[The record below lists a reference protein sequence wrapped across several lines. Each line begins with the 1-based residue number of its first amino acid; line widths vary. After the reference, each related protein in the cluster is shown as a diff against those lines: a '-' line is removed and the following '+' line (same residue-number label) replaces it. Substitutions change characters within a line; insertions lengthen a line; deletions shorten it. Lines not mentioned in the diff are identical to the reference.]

1 MPYPYP
7 LVFSTLGSPGW
18 SLERAAEQAVA
29 DGYAGL
35 EVRILDGQVISPH
48 LPAER
53 RAAIRS
59 LLKQHGLVIAGIG
72 ASTRFSSPDA
82 DDRAQ
87 HLADLRAYLA
97 LANDLEVPIV
107 RTFGG
112 GPSEGQT
119 MQDVIDLVAGSLAE
133 AAPDAERHGVTI
145 CLETHDAFCRG
156 QEVAGVLRQVD
167 SSYVKAV
174 WDVHHPFRM
183 GESVEDTWNF
193 IGARLAHVHMKDAQ
207 RREDESWEL
216 KLMGEGEVPCRE
228 IIHLLAS
235 KGYDGYL
242 CAEWE
247 KAWHPE
253 IEEPEIALPQHARVL
268 RQWMAEEV
276 FSS

>member
-35 EVRILDGQVISPH
+35 EVRILDGQVIAPD

-59 LLKQHGLVIAGIG
+59 LMKQHGLVIAGIG

-82 DDRAQ
+82 DDRAK

-97 LANDLEVPIV
+97 LASDLEVPIV

-119 MQDVIDLVAGSLAE
+119 MDDVIDLVAASLAE

-156 QEVAGVLRQVD
+156 QEVAGVLGQVD
-167 SSYVKAV
+167 SPNVKAV
-174 WDVHHPFRM
+174 WDVHHPYRM
-183 GESVEDTWNF
+183 GESTEDTWNY

-207 RREDESWEL
+207 RRADGSWEL

-228 IIHLLAS
+228 IIRLLAA
-235 KGYDGYL
+235 KGYDGYI

-247 KAWHPE
+247 KAWHPD

-268 RQWMAEEV
+268 REWMAE
-276 FSS
+276 

>member
-1 MPYPYP
+1 MPYPFP

-35 EVRILDGQVISPH
+35 EVRILDGQIIPPD
-48 LPAER
+48 LPVER

-59 LLKQHGLVIAGIG
+59 LMKQHGLVIAGIG

-82 DDRAQ
+82 DDRAK
-87 HLADLRAYLA
+87 HLADLRGYLA
-97 LANDLEVPIV
+97 LASDLEVPIV

-119 MQDVIDLVAGSLAE
+119 MDDVIDLVAASLAE

-156 QEVAGVLRQVD
+156 QEVAGVLNQVD
-167 SSYVKAV
+167 SPWVKAV

-183 GESVEDTWNF
+183 GESTEDTWNY
-193 IGARLAHVHMKDAQ
+193 IGSRLAHVHMKDAL
-207 RREDESWEL
+207 RREDGSWEL

-228 IIHLLAS
+228 ILHMLAA
-235 KGYDGYL
+235 KGYDGYI

-253 IEEPEIALPQHARVL
+253 VEEPEIAIPQHARVL
-268 RQWMAEEV
+268 REWMAG
-276 FSS
+276 

>member
-59 LLKQHGLVIAGIG
+59 LMKQHGLVIAGIG

-119 MQDVIDLVAGSLAE
+119 MADVIDLVAASLAE

-156 QEVAGVLRQVD
+156 QEVAGVLDQVD

-174 WDVHHPFRM
+174 WDVHHPYRM
-183 GESVEDTWNF
+183 GESTEDTWNY
-193 IGARLAHVHMKDAQ
+193 IGARLAHVHMKDAL
-207 RREDESWEL
+207 RREDGSWEL

-228 IIHLLAS
+228 ILHLLAA
-235 KGYDGYL
+235 KGYDGYI

-247 KAWHPE
+247 KAWHPD
-253 IEEPEIALPQHARVL
+253 IEEPDIALPQHARVL
-268 RQWMAEEV
+268 RQWMAENG
-276 FSS
+276 

>member
-59 LLKQHGLVIAGIG
+59 LLKQHGLVVAGIG

-82 DDRAQ
+82 DDRAK
-87 HLADLRAYLA
+87 HLDDLRAYLA
-97 LANDLEVPIV
+97 LASDLEVPIV

-119 MQDVIDLVAGSLAE
+119 MADVIGLVAASLAE

-156 QEVAGVLRQVD
+156 QEVAGVLGQVD
-167 SSYVKAV
+167 SPYVKAV
-174 WDVHHPFRM
+174 WDVHHPYRM
-183 GESVEDTWNF
+183 DEAVEDTWNF
-193 IGARLAHVHMKDAQ
+193 IGDRLAHVHMKDAL
-207 RREDESWEL
+207 RREDGSWEL

>member
-1 MPYPYP
+1 MPYSYP

-35 EVRILDGQVISPH
+35 EVRILDGQVIPTD

-59 LLKQHGLVIAGIG
+59 LMKQHGLVIAGIG

-97 LANDLEVPIV
+97 LASDLEVPIV

-119 MQDVIDLVAGSLAE
+119 MAGGDRSGRRQAWPRRRRTQSGTASPSAWRPTTPS
-133 AAPDAERHGVTI
+133 AAG
-145 CLETHDAFCRG
+145 
-156 QEVAGVLRQVD
+156 
-167 SSYVKAV
+167 
-174 WDVHHPFRM
+174 
-183 GESVEDTWNF
+183 
-193 IGARLAHVHMKDAQ
+193 
-207 RREDESWEL
+207 RR
-216 KLMGEGEVPCRE
+216 
-228 IIHLLAS
+228 
-235 KGYDGYL
+235 
-242 CAEWE
+242 
-247 KAWHPE
+247 
-253 IEEPEIALPQHARVL
+253 
-268 RQWMAEEV
+268 
-276 FSS
+276 

>member
-35 EVRILDGQVISPH
+35 EVRILDGQVIPTD

-59 LLKQHGLVIAGIG
+59 LMKQHGLVIAGIG

-97 LANDLEVPIV
+97 LASDLEAPIV

-119 MQDVIDLVAGSLAE
+119 MEDVIDLVAASLAE
-133 AAPDAERHGVTI
+133 AAPDAEKYGVTI

-156 QEVAGVLRQVD
+156 QEVAGVLDQVD

-174 WDVHHPFRM
+174 WDVHHPYRM
-183 GESVEDTWNF
+183 GESTEDTWNY

-207 RREDESWEL
+207 LREDGNWAL

-228 IIHLLAS
+228 ILHLLAA
-235 KGYDGYL
+235 KGYDGYI

-247 KAWHPE
+247 KAWHPD

-268 RQWMAEEV
+268 RQWMAE
-276 FSS
+276 

>member
-35 EVRILDGQVISPH
+35 EVRILDGQVIPTD

-97 LANDLEVPIV
+97 LASDLEVPIV

-119 MQDVIDLVAGSLAE
+119 MADVIDLVAGSLAE
-133 AAPDAERHGVTI
+133 AAPDAEKHGVTI

-156 QEVAGVLRQVD
+156 QEVAGVLDQVD
-167 SSYVKAV
+167 SSHVKAV
-174 WDVHHPFRM
+174 WDVHHPYRM
-183 GESVEDTWNF
+183 GESTEDTWNY
-193 IGARLAHVHMKDAQ
+193 IGARLAHVHMKDAL
-207 RREDESWEL
+207 RREDGSWAL

-228 IIHLLAS
+228 ILHLLAA
-235 KGYDGYL
+235 KGYDGYI

-247 KAWHPE
+247 KAWHPD
-253 IEEPEIALPQHARVL
+253 IEEPEIALPQHARIL

>member
-7 LVFSTLGSPGW
+7 LVFSTLGSPNW

-35 EVRILDGQVISPH
+35 EVRILDGQVISPR

-53 RAAIRS
+53 RTAIRS
-59 LLKQHGLVIAGIG
+59 LMKQHGLVIAGIG

-82 DDRAQ
+82 DDRAK

-97 LANDLEVPIV
+97 LASDLEAPIV

-119 MQDVIDLVAGSLAE
+119 MADVIDLVAASLAE

-156 QEVAGVLRQVD
+156 QEVAGVLQQVD
-167 SSYVKAV
+167 SPWVKAV
-174 WDVHHPFRM
+174 WDVHHPYRM
-183 GESVEDTWNF
+183 GESTEDTWNY
-193 IGARLAHVHMKDAQ
+193 IGARLAHVHMKDAS
-207 RREDESWEL
+207 RREDGSWEL

-228 IIHLLAS
+228 IIRLLAA
-235 KGYDGYL
+235 KGYDGYI

-253 IEEPEIALPQHARVL
+253 VEEPEIAIPQHAQVL
-268 RQWMAEEV
+268 RQWMAE
-276 FSS
+276 

>member
-7 LVFSTLGSPGW
+7 LVFSTLGSPAW
-18 SLERAAEQAVA
+18 SIERAAEQAVA

-35 EVRILDGQVISPH
+35 EVRILDGQVIPTD

-53 RAAIRS
+53 RDAIRS
-59 LLKQHGLVIAGIG
+59 LMKQHGLVIAGIG

-119 MQDVIDLVAGSLAE
+119 MADVIDLVAGSLTE
-133 AAPDAERHGVTI
+133 AAPDAEKHGVTI

-167 SSYVKAV
+167 SPNVKAV
-174 WDVHHPFRM
+174 WDVHHPYRM
-183 GESVEDTWNF
+183 GESTEDTWNF
-193 IGARLAHVHMKDAQ
+193 IGARLAHVHMKDAL
-207 RREDESWEL
+207 RREDGSWAL

-235 KGYDGYL
+235 KGYDGYI

-276 FSS
+276 FSF

>member
-1 MPYPYP
+1 MAYPYP
-7 LVFSTLGSPGW
+7 LVFSTLGTPDW
-18 SLERAAEQAVA
+18 TLERCAEQAVA

-35 EVRILDGQVISPH
+35 EIRILDGEVISPQ

-53 RAAIRS
+53 RTAIRQ
-59 LLKQHGLVIAGIG
+59 LMTRHGLVIAGIG

-82 DDRAQ
+82 ADRAQ

-97 LANDLEVPIV
+97 LASDLEAPIV

-119 MQDVIDLVAGSLAE
+119 MADVIDLVAESLAE

-156 QEVAGVLRQVD
+156 EEVAGVLRQVD
-167 SSYVKAV
+167 SPCVRAV
-174 WDVHHPFRM
+174 WDVHHPYRM
-183 GESVEDTWNF
+183 GEAVEDTWNF
-193 IGARLAHVHMKDAQ
+193 IDARLAHVHMKDAR
-207 RREDESWEL
+207 RREDGSWEL

-228 IIHLLAS
+228 ILDLIAS
-235 KGYDGYL
+235 RGYNGFV

-247 KAWHPE
+247 KKWHPE

-268 RQWMAEEV
+268 REWMAGEGDKG
-276 FSS
+276 